1 MTEQQDQVELV
12 RADLTGTTIG
22 RFVVNCRLG
31 AGGMGEVYRAE
42 DSKLKRSVALKRL
55 APHLRND
62 PNYRQRL
69 LNEGQRASALN
80 NPHIASI
87 YELVEDKGEFFLAF
101 EYVEG
106 ATLRQRLHQSI
117 QSEGFLDVAVQ
128 CAEGLVAAHEKG
140 IVHGDIKPENI
151 MVTPAGQV
159 KILDFGVAKDL
170 TLYDEDAATQSR
182 VLKTESLRGTP
193 AYMSPEVLLGQQPDG
208 RADLFAL
215 GVVFYELLTARHPF
229 LAPTFPGTVD
239 RILHEIP
246 EPPTKTNPGL
256 PPELDR
262 IVVKTL
268 AKDKAERYGTATELL
283 ADLQAVRHG
292 SFSAP
297 LRPTRRRLQFTR
309 RQAAASLAVAAIALA
324 AFLGAAP
331 LQQRIKLWLFPVPAM
346 KQLAVLPFD
355 AVGGDSQSKAFADGL
370 TETLTAKLTQLTE
383 RDSLQVVPADEV
395 RSKAVTTSDEAHKQF
410 GVNLVLRGSL
420 QRSGDDVRIN
430 CFLVDATANRILR
443 ADGVTAK
450 AADPFSVQDQVV
462 RRVLDSLAIE
472 LQPQERLA
480 MNSHGTNDPQAYDNY
495 LQGRGY
501 LQEYQ
506 RSDNTEKAIGAFQDS
521 LKRDPNYALAYAGLG
536 EAYWRHYQQT
546 KDSNWVK
553 LATANCSKA
562 VAADDHRAAG
572 HTCLGLVYNGTG
584 DYDQAAQ
591 QFEIAV
597 EQEPTSD
604 SAYGGLASAY
614 EHMGRPDEAEKTYRL
629 AISKRPH
636 YPAGY
641 NWLGGFYFR
650 QGRYSEA
657 EQQFSKS
664 INLAPDSFVA
674 YSNLVVAYLYQGHYK
689 DAIDNFQQSLNIL
702 RTADAYSNLAMAYFD
717 MRQFD
722 EAAKNYEKAVKLDDR
737 DYEVW
742 GNLGD
747 AYYWTPGQ
755 RAKATH
761 AYETA
766 ISLAEKKLKVNPR
779 DATLLGYLA
788 VYHAMLASKENAST
802 YLAKALPL
810 AQNDP
815 ELLFDA
821 ALVHYQLGDTNQAL
835 ACLEKALAAG
845 FSPTQLHDTPNFA
858 SLSTDPRFQSLLG
871 SHLEQQRR
879 VR

>member
-62 PNYRQRL
+62 PNYRQRF

-239 RILHEIP
+239 RILHETP

-262 IVVKTL
+262 IVVKAL

-309 RQAAASLAVAAIALA
+309 RQAAASLAVAAIAFA

-346 KQLAVLPFD
+346 KQLAVLPFL
-355 AVGGDSQSKAFADGL
+355 AVGF
-370 TETLTAKLTQLTE
+370 
-383 RDSLQVVPADEV
+383 VVYPEN
-395 RSKAVTTSDEAHKQF
+395 QP
-410 GVNLVLRGSL
+410 
-420 QRSGDDVRIN
+420 
-430 CFLVDATANRILR
+430 LVD
-443 ADGVTAK
+443 
-450 AADPFSVQDQVV
+450 
-462 RRVLDSLAIE
+462 E
-472 LQPQERLA
+472 
-480 MNSHGTNDPQAYDNY
+480 
-495 LQGRGY
+495 
-501 LQEYQ
+501 
-506 RSDNTEKAIGAFQDS
+506 
-521 LKRDPNYALAYAGLG
+521 
-536 EAYWRHYQQT
+536 
-546 KDSNWVK
+546 
-553 LATANCSKA
+553 
-562 VAADDHRAAG
+562 
-572 HTCLGLVYNGTG
+572 
-584 DYDQAAQ
+584 
-591 QFEIAV
+591 
-597 EQEPTSD
+597 
-604 SAYGGLASAY
+604 
-614 EHMGRPDEAEKTYRL
+614 
-629 AISKRPH
+629 
-636 YPAGY
+636 
-641 NWLGGFYFR
+641 
-650 QGRYSEA
+650 
-657 EQQFSKS
+657 
-664 INLAPDSFVA
+664 
-674 YSNLVVAYLYQGHYK
+674 
-689 DAIDNFQQSLNIL
+689 DA
-702 RTADAYSNLAMAYFD
+702 
-717 MRQFD
+717 
-722 EAAKNYEKAVKLDDR
+722 EAAARHPSQKFELRLLVPRLR
-737 DYEVW
+737 
-742 GNLGD
+742 
-747 AYYWTPGQ
+747 P
-755 RAKATH
+755 
-761 AYETA
+761 
-766 ISLAEKKLKVNPR
+766 AEL
-779 DATLLGYLA
+779 
-788 VYHAMLASKENAST
+788 
-802 YLAKALPL
+802 
-810 AQNDP
+810 
-815 ELLFDA
+815 
-821 ALVHYQLGDTNQAL
+821 
-835 ACLEKALAAG
+835 
-845 FSPTQLHDTPNFA
+845 
-858 SLSTDPRFQSLLG
+858 
-871 SHLEQQRR
+871 RR
-879 VR
+879 T